1 MKRRDAI
8 MMTRQKLMNEIREKE
23 AENQELEAK
32 ARQLQQNVQQRNQ
45 ILQLKSN
52 SGTDGGVQDPA
63 KKFKE
68 VAKKRQLLDIA
79 KQQTEEIDFLHDEL
93 DRLRAR
99 TFPSFAHLHSK
110 PEYPDE
116 A

>member
-1 MKRRDAI
+1 MG
-8 MMTRQKLMNEIREKE
+8 
-23 AENQELEAK
+23 
-32 ARQLQQNVQQRNQ
+32 
-45 ILQLKSN
+45 LKSKSSDEN
-52 SGTDGGVQDPA
+52 VHDPA

-68 VAKKRQLLDIA
+68 VAAKRRLLDIA
-79 KQQTEEIDFLHDEL
+79 KQQTEEIEFLRDEL

-116 A
+116 N